1 MAGGDPARPRAVSGA
16 APRVRPWREDDLPAI
31 ARLYH
36 DTVHAV
42 NARDYTPEQIAA
54 WAPRVEPEEFWRRR
68 FATRLAFVA
77 ALDGAVAGFC
87 ELEPPD
93 HVDCFYVHHA
103 WQRRGVGAA
112 LMRRLLEEAAALG
125 ADRLRADVSV
135 TARGF
140 FERQGFAVARER
152 ARRYRGQA
160 FRQFLMEQ
168 RLGAAARGGL

>member
-1 MAGGDPARPRAVSGA
+1 VSGA

-54 WAPRVEPEEFWRRR
+54 WAPRVEPEAFWRRR

-77 ALDGAVAGFC
+77 AIDGAVAGFC

-125 ADRLRADVSV
+125 AERLRADVSV
-135 TARGF
+135 TARAF

-152 ARRYRGQA
+152 TRRYRGQA
-160 FRQFLMEQ
+160 FRQFLMER